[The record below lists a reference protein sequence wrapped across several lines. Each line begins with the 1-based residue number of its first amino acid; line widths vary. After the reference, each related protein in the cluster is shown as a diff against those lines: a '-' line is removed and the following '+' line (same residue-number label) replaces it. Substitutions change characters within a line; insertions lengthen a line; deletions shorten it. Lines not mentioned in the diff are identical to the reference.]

1 MSKQF
6 FNGMEIG
13 KVYVSKKRARKK
25 DNGHSMVEVHTVV
38 NTRWVTRRT
47 IVCQCGKKMSGI
59 DMRSLYSY
67 NDHLRKMGVE

>member
-13 KVYVSKKRARKK
+13 KVYISKARPKKK
-25 DNGHSMVEVHTVV
+25 DNGHSMVEVRTVV

-47 IVCQCGKKMSGI
+47 IVCQCGKSMSGNGS
-59 DMRSLYSY
+59 RAFYS
-67 NDHLRKMGVE
+67 HTAHVKEATQ